1 MRKWRLWIGIA
12 ISLVCLALALAG
24 IEWDQVGVALRRAD
38 WRYLIPAA
46 ASLLAYLLAR
56 SVRWRI
62 LLGPEVSLAEA
73 FAVTNVG
80 YLVSNVLPFRLGDPA
95 RAVAIGL
102 GGKVRTSTA
111 LSTVVVER
119 VLDMLMVVLLLAA
132 TVPFV
137 GEAGWTREAGMLGG
151 AAALVALAVL
161 VVLAQ
166 RPEWGQ
172 RVLQWGLARVRGV
185 LPSPSVGG
193 GGRIGRACPE
203 PAMSV
208 VEGPAMSV
216 VEGRSR
222 GERWARTLGGLLDGL
237 AALRSAR
244 RTAGLLVWSVVVWA
258 FVVGYYFAM
267 LWAFL
272 DRPSLVEGSFL
283 TCAIGLGM
291 ALPAAPGAVGVF
303 HSVARYALQLPFG
316 VLEEEAVLVAFAS
329 HAFQYVLVC
338 LLGLVGLAQ
347 QNLSFG
353 RLRSDVATTL
363 EKE

>member
-102 GGKVRTSTA
+102 GGKVRTSAA

-119 VLDMLMVVLLLAA
+119 VLDMLMVVLLLAL

-137 GEAGWTREAGMLGG
+137 GEAGWMREAGMLGG
-151 AAALVALAVL
+151 AAALAALAVL

-193 GGRIGRACPE
+193 GVGGGGRTGRACPE
-203 PAMSV
+203 PAT
-208 VEGPAMSV
+208 SV

-244 RTAGLLVWSVVVWA
+244 RTAGLLVWSVVVWV

-363 EKE
+363 EEE

>member
-24 IEWDQVGVALRRAD
+24 IEWDQVGVALRQAD

-62 LLGPEVSLAEA
+62 LLGPEVSLAET

-102 GGKVRTSTA
+102 GGKVRTSAA

-119 VLDMLMVVLLLAA
+119 VLDMLMVVLLLAL

-151 AAALVALAVL
+151 AAALAALAVL

-172 RVLQWGLARVRGV
+172 RVLQWGLARMRGV

-193 GGRIGRACPE
+193 GGRIDRACPE
-203 PAMSV
+203 
-208 VEGPAMSV
+208 
-216 VEGRSR
+216 RSR
-222 GERWARTLGGLLDGL
+222 RERWARTLGGLLDGL

-338 LLGLVGLAQ
+338 LLGLVGLAR
-347 QNLSFG
+347 QNLSFS